1 MKLCA
6 ATACPSKFCLLV
18 LALTVG
24 LALFATAVQPAA
36 AQEEPAAEKKEGD
49 DGHGGGGHGGGARN
63 LFTHIIVS
71 AGWFFGP
78 LMFGLS
84 ITLITIAVLLA
95 LDLRLANAIPPSF
108 VEEFTEMVNKRQFKQ
123 AFELC
128 REDTSFLA
136 RVLASGMARLQYGIE
151 DARDAA
157 INQTESIR
165 AGKETTIAY
174 LSTIG
179 TLGPLLGLMGTVYG
193 MILAF
198 MRIGEHG
205 SPNPQLLAGDISHAL
220 VATLLGISLAA
231 PGIFF
236 HTLFKN
242 RLTRLSNDTGNLAD
256 DLLTQIYHNTRK
268 TTGGAGA
275 QADTRTTAAT

>member
-1 MKLCA
+1 MELCA
-6 ATACPSKFCLLV
+6 RNASAPNRFFVFALM
-18 LALTVG
+18 LAVG
-24 LALFATAVQPAA
+24 LATFAPFTPAVLGQ
-36 AQEEPAAEKKEGD
+36 EPAPPAEKKEGE
-49 DGHGGGGHGGGARN
+49 GEHGGGGSRN
-63 LFTHIIVS
+63 LLTHIIVS

-78 LMFGLS
+78 MMFALS
-84 ITLITIAVLLA
+84 ITLITIAVLLG
-95 LDLRLANAIPPSF
+95 LDLRMNNAIPPGF
-108 VEEFTEMVNKRQFKQ
+108 VDEFTEMVNKRQFKQ

-136 RVLASGMARLQYGIE
+136 RVLSSGMARLQYGIE

-165 AGKETTIAY
+165 ASKETTILY

-198 MRIGEHG
+198 MRIGDVG
-205 SPNPQLLAGDISHAL
+205 APNPALLAGDISHAL

-242 RLTRLSNDTGNLAD
+242 RLTKISNETGNLAD

-268 TTGGAGA
+268 APATSQTE
-275 QADTRTTAAT
+275 TRTTAAT